1 VADHGRLAVARA
13 DDRLEVVGDLA
24 DALARE
30 DVGVG
35 VGLLDGLG
43 IAQSPWMKTTGCRPD
58 SLARVTSAASCSVMP
73 DMLGA

>member
-1 VADHGRLAVARA
+1 VADHGRLAVERA

-43 IAQSPWMKTTGCRPD
+43 IVQSPWMKTTCRPD